1 MREFTKAV
9 SKVIYSRIKEKITV
23 ELIIYSS
30 IIFLQII
37 LILINFSKNNVPLIQ
52 EMGLDSMRVEKESEN
67 STSLENK
74 PLGTKNEPPTLTE
87 VLYYIFNIFS
97 LPDTL
102 ETIKKIEEKV
112 KQGGVQPHS
121 ILAERTEGIIV
132 LVYIIGLV
140 MAIASFGGAMVIQ
153 IPTETQTPVEIALNR
168 PLEINN
174 HPAAIAEH
182 VATHSFI
189 IFGLGYLGLIILG
202 SIIYGMQ

>member
-1 MREFTKAV
+1 MKV
-9 SKVIYSRIKEKITV
+9 WIKVIIKEGYMRIKKKLRIE
-23 ELIIYSS
+23 IIVYSS
-30 IIFLQII
+30 IIFLQIS
-37 LILINFSKNNVPLIQ
+37 LIVINLYKGNLLFIQ
-52 EMGLDSMRVEKESEN
+52 EMGIDLMRLEKENES
-67 STSLENK
+67 SATIENK
-74 PLGTKNEPPTLTE
+74 QLGNKEEPPTLTE

-97 LPDTL
+97 LPETE
-102 ETIKKIEEKV
+102 ETIKKIEDKV
-112 KQGGVQPHS
+112 KAVGVQPHS
-121 ILAERTEGIIV
+121 ILVERTEGIIV

-140 MAIASFGGAMVIQ
+140 MAIGSFGAAMVIQ

-189 IFGLGYLGLIILG
+189 IFGLGYLGLIVLG